1 MNIDV
6 IRQTVP
12 LPNMNMDEQLVIHP
26 VGAYNI
32 TQSMQFITYR
42 PRVVMITSNR
52 KVEVIRKKEN
62 LNYIEELEQLPE
74 QLQLKADQKN
84 LPFIDTRKQVTH
96 G

>member
-12 LPNMNMDEQLVIHP
+12 LPNMNVGEQLVIHP

-52 KVEVIRKKEN
+52 KVEVIREKEN

-84 LPFIDTRKQVTH
+84 LPFIDTRKQLTH

>member
-1 MNIDV
+1 
-6 IRQTVP
+6 
-12 LPNMNMDEQLVIHP
+12 MNMDEQLVIHP

-52 KVEVIRKKEN
+52 KVEVIREKEN

>member
-32 TQSMQFITYR
+32 TQSMQFITFR
-42 PRVVMITSNR
+42 PRVVMITSHR
-52 KVEVIRKKEN
+52 KVEVIREKEN

-84 LPFIDTRKQVTH
+84 LPFIDTRKQLTH

>member
-52 KVEVIRKKEN
+52 KVEVIREKEN

-84 LPFIDTRKQVTH
+84 LPFIDTRKQLTY

>member
-12 LPNMNMDEQLVIHP
+12 LPNMNVGEQLVIHP

-52 KVEVIRKKEN
+52 KVEVIREKEN

-74 QLQLKADQKN
+74 QLQLKANPKN
-84 LPFIDTRKQVTH
+84 MALTK
-96 G
+96 

>member
-84 LPFIDTRKQVTH
+84 LPFIDTRKQLTY

>member
-52 KVEVIRKKEN
+52 KVEVIREKEN

-74 QLQLKADQKN
+74 QLQLVANPKN
-84 LPFIDTRKQVTH
+84 MALTK
-96 G
+96 

>member
-32 TQSMQFITYR
+32 TQSMQFITFR
-42 PRVVMITSNR
+42 PRVVMITSHR
-52 KVEVIRKKEN
+52 KVEVIREKEN

-74 QLQLKADQKN
+74 QLQLKANPKN
-84 LPFIDTRKQVTH
+84 MALTK
-96 G
+96 